1 MRKNVMHIKMK
12 VKNGKKVT
20 YIAMAAMI
28 VASILAVI
36 APQAFGYFRPVPI
49 PQGEE
54 GIYYLSPPNA
64 SVPGPGNTTEVQ
76 VHANSSM
83 KIGGGKFTIEYDPRC
98 VNITGFKQNTTNWNI
113 LGGQGWINVA
123 PNRKQFW
130 ATYANMVDLPPAD
143 YHVGNITLECVSSTC
158 CVSNLSFVYETYLSN
173 ITSDYDVNEPY
184 PYKAG
189 TFTCGAPVE
198 ETYSKT
204 LYKGWNLVS
213 LPLTPS
219 DNSTSSVLAS
229 VWDNVSAV
237 YRYNA
242 TSKQFERASTM
253 DPGTGYF
260 VYVTQNCTWTYSGTP
275 YTSMSIELKKGLNM
289 VGWLNCSKDITD
301 ALSSIAGDYW
311 YVARW
316 NAIERKFEVY
326 NPVAPPVFNDFTT
339 MERGEGYFISMKS
352 AGTLT
357 ESC

>member
-1 MRKNVMHIKMK
+1 MKTMREITIMMGILMFATIVSPMAALAQPPVPPGAKAIYYLVPNSTSAPAYCTSRTIEVWVNSSVNLLGGK
-12 VKNGKKVT
+12 VTIETSDKTCGNITGVEVNTTEWTLTDKRIEQGGKKVWMT
-20 YIAMAAMI
+20 FG
-28 VASILAVI
+28 VPFG
-36 APQAFGYFRPVPI
+36 APAKP
-49 PQGEE
+49 
-54 GIYYLSPPNA
+54 A
-64 SVPGPGNTTEVQ
+64 GN
-76 VHANSSM
+76 
-83 KIGGGKFTIEYDPRC
+83 Y
-98 VNITGFKQNTTNWNI
+98 NI
-113 LGGQGWINVA
+113 
-123 PNRKQFW
+123 
-130 ATYANMVDLPPAD
+130 
-143 YHVGNITLECVSSTC
+143 GNITVHCNSSTC
-158 CVSNLSFVYETYLSN
+158 CIAELNFVYETY
-173 ITSDYDVNEPY
+173 ITDENADDWDVPGQN
-184 PYKAG
+184 G
-189 TFTCGAPVE
+189 TFICGKPTE
-198 ETYSKT
+198 ETYSKD
-204 LYKGWNLVS
+204 LYEGWNLVS

-229 VWDNVSAV
+229 VWENVSAV

-260 VYVTQNCTWTYSGTP
+260 VYVTKNCTWTYSGTP

-352 AGTLT
+352 DGTLT

>member
-1 MRKNVMHIKMK
+1 MKEKMNERRKVI
-12 VKNGKKVT
+12 G
-20 YIAMAAMI
+20 IAMAAMI
-28 VASILAVI
+28 VVSILAVI

-49 PQGEE
+49 PPGEE
-54 GIYYLSPPNA
+54 GIYYLSPPNITVSSKGECMVVQLHINTSGKIA
-64 SVPGPGNTTEVQ
+64 GGAFNLTYDPTCAEISCANWTRNTTLWPMGTCSQPAYGSFYITYYAPTGV
-76 VHANSSM
+76 
-83 KIGGGKFTIEYDPRC
+83 EY
-98 VNITGFKQNTTNWNI
+98 
-113 LGGQGWINVA
+113 
-123 PNRKQFW
+123 
-130 ATYANMVDLPPAD
+130 PPGD
-143 YHVGNITLECVSSTC
+143 YHIGNLIICCNSTAGC
-158 CVSNLSFVYETYLSN
+158 CNFDFGYFTDETYYTNSTWEYYYIPLETSN
-173 ITSDYDVNEPY
+173 
-184 PYKAG
+184 
-189 TFTCGAPVE
+189 FTCGAPTE
-198 ETYSKT
+198 ETYSKD
-204 LYKGWNLVS
+204 LYEGWNLVS

-253 DPGTGYF
+253 DPGEGYF
-260 VYVTQNCTWTYSGTP
+260 VYVTQNCTWTYSGTS

-289 VGWLNCSKDITD
+289 VGWLNCSEDISD

-339 MERGEGYFISMKS
+339 MERGEGYFISMKRD
-352 AGTLT
+352 GTLT